1 MLFWTVALIA
11 TILVLGGLFAVLLI
25 FSLSR
30 SATEGDLD
38 WQITR
43 LERKVDLILTHLGI
57 GHDEHA
63 PETVIGLVR
72 ADRTQEAV
80 LVLLYRANARRNLF
94 SRNYLRFLL
103 FLSAPDH
110 GEIKT
115 TT

>member
-38 WQITR
+38 WQMTR

-72 ADRTQEAV
+72 ANRTQEAV
-80 LVLLYRANARRNLF
+80 QEYQRLTGSRLSVARREVQ
-94 SRNYLRFLL
+94 YLQQRLAL
-103 FLSAPDH
+103 ERQRESA
-110 GEIKT
+110 GG
-115 TT
+115 